1 MVSKPAPQAILSFAV
16 ACVQLYKRLCV
27 GSIVGCYATLLPKA
41 YMCVVLGRQRF
52 EYIGGTLNKQLVLPM
67 AAIGMQHRHHGI
79 NDEDVNGSG
88 RQMFGT
94 IAALI
99 TEGVMCPPIFGS
111 LRSQYFAYVVYIL
124 TRGDVGQFG
133 TSRTIELGQ
142 LRQSDVREVLR
153 TQT

>member
-1 MVSKPAPQAILSFAV
+1 
-16 ACVQLYKRLCV
+16 
-27 GSIVGCYATLLPKA
+27 
-41 YMCVVLGRQRF
+41 MCVVLGRQRF

-67 AAIGMQHRHHGI
+67 AAIGMQHRHNGI
-79 NDEDVNGSG
+79 NDEDVDGSG

-99 TEGVMCPPIFGS
+99 TKGVMCPPIFGS

-133 TSRTIELGQ
+133 TSRAIELGQ